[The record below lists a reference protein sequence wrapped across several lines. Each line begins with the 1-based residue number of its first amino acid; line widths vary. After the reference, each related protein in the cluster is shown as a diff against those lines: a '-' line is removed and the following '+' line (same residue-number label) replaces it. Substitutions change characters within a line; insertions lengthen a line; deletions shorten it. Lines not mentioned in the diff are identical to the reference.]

1 MSMAPQELENSASK
15 YAADAIKADSQGAY
29 GMAISGYQNASATLM
44 KLMRLYPDSKL
55 NQIYT
60 ERISAY
66 QNRVKELQNTRAGN
80 IEPVV
85 DPNASPE
92 EQKKSLARTQP
103 KSGDSMEDLILKE
116 KPDVKWSEVIGV
128 DDAKKALKESIVF
141 PSKRPD
147 LFPLGWPKGMLL
159 YGPPG
164 TGKTMLAAATA
175 HELDGYFIVVD
186 AASMMSKWLGEAE
199 KNVSK
204 LFSMAREYCQ
214 KEGKPVILFIDEV
227 DSLLGERN
235 SEVGGE
241 IRAKNQFLS
250 EMDGVNG
257 KGKELMMY
265 VIGATNKPWSLDHP
279 FLRRFQKRIYV
290 SLPSTEAREKLFDLY
305 TSPLKKNPRV
315 NSLSLAKQFDG
326 YSASDIR
333 DVCQSVQMEVVNE
346 LFRSPDYRE
355 PIAGESPSMPRE
367 LSMMDFKNI
376 KIKRKPSVST
386 EMVRAYHKW
395 SEQFRAL

>member
-15 YAADAIKADSQGAY
+15 YASDAIKADSQGAY
-29 GMAISGYQNASATLM
+29 GMAISGYQNATATLM

-60 ERISAY
+60 ERIRAY

-80 IEPVV
+80 IEPVL

-92 EQKKSLARTQP
+92 EQKKALARAQP
-103 KSGDSMEDLILKE
+103 KSDDSMEDLILKE
-116 KPDVKWSEVIGV
+116 KPDVKWSEVIGL

-204 LFSMAREYCQ
+204 LFTMARGYCE

-305 TSPLKKNPRV
+305 TSPLKKNSRV

-346 LFRSPDYRE
+346 LFRSPDYQE
-355 PIAGESPSMPRE
+355 PVAGQAASMPRE
-367 LSMMDFKNI
+367 LTMLDFKNI
-376 KIKRKPSVST
+376 KIKRKPSVSI

-395 SEQFRAL
+395 SDQFRAL

>member
-1 MSMAPQELENSASK
+1 MAPQELENSASK
-15 YAADAIKADSQGAY
+15 YASEAIKADSQGAY

-55 NQIYT
+55 NQVYT
-60 ERISAY
+60 ERIRAY
-66 QNRVKELQNTRAGN
+66 QGRVKELQNTRAGN

-92 EQKKSLARTQP
+92 EQKKALARAQP
-103 KSGDSMEDLILKE
+103 KTDDSMEDLILKE
-116 KPDVKWSEVIGV
+116 KPDVKWSEVIGL
-128 DDAKKALKESIVF
+128 DDAKNALRESIVY

-147 LFPLGWPKGMLL
+147 LFPLGWPRGMLL

-204 LFSMAREYCQ
+204 LFTMARGYCE
-214 KEGKPVILFIDEV
+214 KENKPVILFIDEV

-257 KGKELMMY
+257 KGKEIMMY
-265 VIGATNKPWSLDHP
+265 VIGATNKPWSLDSP

-290 SLPSTEAREKLFDLY
+290 SLPSTAAREKLFDLY
-305 TSPLKKNPRV
+305 TSPLRKSSRV
-315 NSLSLAKQFDG
+315 NSLTLAKQFDG
-326 YSASDIR
+326 YSASDIK
-333 DVCQSVQMEVVNE
+333 DVCQGAQLQIVNE
-346 LFRSPDYRE
+346 LFRSPDYHE
-355 PIAGESPSMPRE
+355 PVAGEPSSQPRE
-367 LSMMDFKNI
+367 LTMMDFKNI
-376 KIKRKPSVST
+376 KIKRRPSVST

>member
-15 YAADAIKADSQGAY
+15 YASDAIKADSQGAY

-60 ERISAY
+60 ERIRAY

-80 IEPVV
+80 IEPVL

-92 EQKKSLARTQP
+92 EQKKAIARAQP
-103 KSGDSMEDLILKE
+103 KSDDSMEDLILKE
-116 KPDVKWSEVIGV
+116 KPDVKWSEVIGL

-204 LFSMAREYCQ
+204 LFAMAREYCE

-305 TSPLKKNPRV
+305 TSPLKKNSRV

-346 LFRSPDYRE
+346 LFRSPDYSE
-355 PIAGESPSMPRE
+355 PVAGESPSIPRE

>member
-1 MSMAPQELENSASK
+1 MAPQELENSASK
-15 YAADAIKADSQGAY
+15 YASEAIKADSQGAY

-55 NQIYT
+55 NQVYT
-60 ERISAY
+60 ERIRAY
-66 QNRVKELQNTRAGN
+66 QGRVKELQNTRAGN

-92 EQKKSLARTQP
+92 EQKKALARAQP
-103 KSGDSMEDLILKE
+103 KTDDSMEDLILKE
-116 KPDVKWSEVIGV
+116 KPDVKWSEVIGL
-128 DDAKKALKESIVF
+128 DDAKNALRESIVY

-147 LFPLGWPKGMLL
+147 LFPLGWPRGMLL

-204 LFSMAREYCQ
+204 LFTMARGYCE

-250 EMDGVNG
+250 EMDGVNA
-257 KGKELMMY
+257 KGKDVMMY

-290 SLPSTEAREKLFDLY
+290 SLPSTVAREKLFDLY
-305 TSPLKKNPRV
+305 TSPLRKNSRV

-333 DVCQSVQMEVVNE
+333 DVCQDSQMQIVNE
-346 LFRSPDYRE
+346 LFRSPDYHE
-355 PIAGESPSMPRE
+355 PVTGETPSQPRE
-367 LSMMDFKNI
+367 LTMMDFKNI
-376 KIKRKPSVST
+376 KIKRRPSVST

-395 SEQFRAL
+395 SEQFGAL

>member
-1 MSMAPQELENSASK
+1 MAPQELENSASK
-15 YAADAIKADSQGAY
+15 YASDAIKADSQGAY

-60 ERISAY
+60 ERIRAY

-80 IEPVV
+80 IEPVL

-92 EQKKSLARTQP
+92 EQKKAIARAQP
-103 KSGDSMEDLILKE
+103 KSDDSMEDLILKE
-116 KPDVKWSEVIGV
+116 KPDVKWSEVIGL

-204 LFSMAREYCQ
+204 LFAMAREYCE

-305 TSPLKKNPRV
+305 TSPLKKNSRV

-355 PIAGESPSMPRE
+355 PIAGEAASMPRE
-367 LSMMDFKNI
+367 LTMMDFKNI
-376 KIKRKPSVST
+376 KIKRKPSVSI

-395 SEQFRAL
+395 SDQFRAL